1 MKKTTITTK
10 LTLGLLSLFIVII
23 CFGGL
28 GIFYVNRLSSDA
40 GMILKD
46 NHISVEYCNHM
57 FKALDE
63 IPSDRSQLEVFEKNL
78 KLEENNITEPGE
90 YEATAEVRSLFEAMK
105 KDPAGLKD
113 FRNIR
118 KAIFRIEDV
127 NQLAIIHK
135 NVIASNT
142 AAQATLW
149 LTVIV
154 SILSLAAFTFVLRF
168 PSIISKPIRILA
180 DGITEISKKNYSK
193 RIILDQQD
201 EFRALADT
209 FNDMAR
215 RLDEYEHSNLAKLE
229 SEKSRIEAIVNKM
242 NDGII
247 GLNDQQEILFVN
259 ATARQLFGLD
269 GENVIG
275 MYAPDLAMHND
286 LFRKVLQNNEK
297 KQLSIFINNSE
308 NFFARESILIQTD
321 EVIGGE
327 VIILRNVTPFKEL
340 DEAKTN
346 FIATISHELKIPL
359 FAINMG
365 TQLLNDE
372 RVGTLNKDQAEILA
386 TIGNNAERLVKITEE
401 LLNLT
406 QIETGQIQLK
416 KTQTK
421 PEVILLRAIQAV
433 QAQLSQLKIKLVEKV
448 SPDLPLIS
456 VDEDKTTWAMINL
469 LTNAIKYSA
478 EDGIIEAEIKYNG
491 NHIAF
496 SVSDYGRGIEE
507 KYQALV
513 FDKYFQVPGT
523 SKQSGT
529 GLGLSISKEFIEAQG
544 GEIWMKS
551 SYGKGSTFG
560 FNISKEMI

>member
-23 CFGGL
+23 SFGGL

-63 IPSDRSQLEVFEKNL
+63 IPSDRSQLAIFEENL

-90 YEATAEVRSLFEAMK
+90 YEATAEVRSLFEALK
-105 KDPAGLKD
+105 KDPAGIKD
-113 FRNIR
+113 VRNIR

-180 DGITEISKKNYSK
+180 DGITEISNKNYSK

-201 EFRALADT
+201 EFGALADT
-209 FNDMAR
+209 FNDMAK
-215 RLDEYEHSNLAKLE
+215 RLDEYEHSNLAKLK

-247 GLNDQQEILFVN
+247 GLNDQQEILFLN
-259 ATARQLFGLD
+259 ATARALFGLED
-269 GENVIG
+269 ENVIG
-275 MYAPDLAMHND
+275 IYAPDLAIRND
-286 LFRKVLQNNEK
+286 LFRKVLQSDEK
-297 KQLSIFINNSE
+297 KQFSIFINNAE

-321 EVIGGE
+321 DVIGGE

-372 RVGTLNKDQAEILA
+372 RVGTLNKDQTEILA
-386 TIGNNAERLVKITEE
+386 TIGNNADRLIKITEE

-406 QIETGQIQLK
+406 QMETGQIQLK
-416 KTQTK
+416 KTETK

-433 QAQLSQLKIKLVEKV
+433 QTQLSQLKIRLVEKV
-448 SPDLPLIS
+448 EAGLPLINA
-456 VDEDKTTWAMINL
+456 DEDKTVWVMINF

-478 EDGIIEAEIKYNG
+478 ENAVIEVEIKNNG
-491 NHIAF
+491 SNVEF
-496 SVSDYGRGIEE
+496 NVRDYGSGIEE
-507 KYQALV
+507 KYQARV

-544 GEIWMKS
+544 GNIWINS
-551 SYGKGSTFG
+551 SFGNGSTFG
-560 FNISKEMI
+560 FNIAKEIS

>member
-63 IPSDRSQLEVFEKNL
+63 IPSDRSQMAVFDENL
-78 KLEENNITEPGE
+78 KLQENNITEPGE
-90 YEATAEVRSLFEAMK
+90 YEATTEVRLLFEALR
-105 KDPAGLKD
+105 KDPGEFKD

-118 KAIFRIEDV
+118 KAIFRIEDA

-154 SILSLAAFTFVLRF
+154 SILSLAAFTFVLKF

-180 DGITEISKKNYSK
+180 DGITEISNKNYSK

-201 EFRALADT
+201 EFGALADT
-209 FNDMAR
+209 FNDMAK
-215 RLDEYEHSNLAKLE
+215 RLDEYEHSNLAKLK

-247 GLNDQQEILFVN
+247 GLNDQQEILFLN
-259 ATARQLFGLD
+259 ATARQLFRLED
-269 GENVIG
+269 ENVIG
-275 MYAPDLAMHND
+275 IYAPDLAMRND
-286 LFRKVLQNNEK
+286 LFRKVLQNDEK
-297 KQLSIFINNSE
+297 KQLGIFINNAE

-372 RVGTLNKDQAEILA
+372 RIGALNKDQTEILA
-386 TIGNNAERLVKITEE
+386 TISNNADRLVKITEE

-406 QIETGQIQLK
+406 QMETGQIQLK
-416 KTQTK
+416 KTETK

-433 QAQLSQLKIKLVEKV
+433 RTQLSQLKIRLVEKV
-448 SPDLPLIS
+448 EAGLPLIS
-456 VDEDKTTWAMINL
+456 ADEDKTVWVMINF
-469 LTNAIKYSA
+469 LTNAIKYSTENA
-478 EDGIIEAEIKYNG
+478 VIEVEIKNNG
-491 NHIAF
+491 SNVEF
-496 SVSDYGRGIEE
+496 NVRDYGSGIEE
-507 KYQALV
+507 KYQARI

-544 GEIWMKS
+544 GNIWVNS
-551 SYGKGSTFG
+551 SFGKGSTFG
-560 FNISKEMI
+560 FNISTEIS

>member
-63 IPSDRSQLEVFEKNL
+63 IPSDQSQLVVFEENL
-78 KLEENNITEPGE
+78 KFEENNITEPGE
-90 YEATAEVRSLFEAMK
+90 YEATAEVRSLFEALK
-105 KDPAGLKD
+105 KDPEGFKE

-154 SILSLAAFTFVLRF
+154 SILSLAAFTFVLKF

-180 DGITEISKKNYSK
+180 DGITEISNKNYNK

-201 EFRALADT
+201 EFGALADT
-209 FNDMAR
+209 FNDMAK
-215 RLDEYEHSNLAKLE
+215 RLDEYEHSNLAKLK

-247 GLNDQQEILFVN
+247 GLNDQQEILFLN
-259 ATARQLFGLD
+259 ATARALFGLED
-269 GENVIG
+269 ENIIG
-275 MYAPDLAMHND
+275 IYAPDLAMRND
-286 LFRKVLQNNEK
+286 LFRKVLQNDEK
-297 KQLSIFINNSE
+297 RQLSIFINNAE

-359 FAINMG
+359 FAIKMG

-372 RVGTLNKDQAEILA
+372 RVGALNKDQMEILA
-386 TIGNNAERLVKITEE
+386 TIGNNADRLVKITEE

-406 QIETGQIQLK
+406 QMETGQIQLK

-433 QAQLSQLKIKLVEKV
+433 QTQLSQLKIKLVEKV

-478 EDGIIEAEIKYNG
+478 EDGIIEAEIKNNG
-491 NHIAF
+491 NNIEF